1 MRETRTS
8 RPRKKAPPR
17 GEPKARVDARRIVAW
32 GRRGCWALAA
42 ADLYVLASLLTDWT
56 GSFGRSCAQSL
67 LERFGGAVLLP
78 LLFLGALL
86 LGVARGRGAEGRLR
100 QGLGVLILFPQAA
113 ALLGLWEIAWGASS
127 PPSWL
132 LPGHLGRS
140 LAAGLLEGLG
150 PLGIIL
156 VGLVAAAATF
166 WAFGIRVPSG
176 WGETLA
182 GRGAR
187 LSLPSLSECLG
198 ALRAKLGALSFGA
211 RARGEE
217 EGEEDIG
224 EEDREDEDWK
234 ADDPDDS
241 FAEGETEELGDAGE
255 EELSRFLP
263 GGDAPAGRGPE
274 IPPTMR
280 HRGPSG
286 AGAPEDGSAPRLAFD
301 EESFDV
307 EDELILPEPLRTAE
321 FPPPIDLFGP
331 PVSSDPE
338 VGEAQIRPLGE
349 KIIHSLENFGVEA
362 ELAETLIGP
371 TVVQFRIRIAPGIK
385 VSRVAS
391 LANDL
396 ALALAAPSLRIEAPI
411 PGKPYIGIEIPTP
424 RRRPIPLRLIL
435 ESPAFRE
442 TEAILPLPLGA
453 AVDGEPMTVGLED
466 LPHLLVAGTTG
477 SGKSVFVNACI
488 LGLCSFR
495 TPEELRMIL
504 VDPKRVEMS
513 FYEHLPHI
521 LTPPITEPKQAV
533 SALGWAL
540 REMERR
546 YARFAQ
552 ARVRNLAA
560 YNEKVLPKDRMP
572 SIVIVVDEL
581 ADLMM
586 TAPKEVE
593 DLICRLA
600 QMARATGIHLIL
612 ATQRPSVNV
621 LTGLIKANIPAR
633 VAFSLPGSMDS
644 RTILDC
650 GGAEKLLGKG
660 DMLFL
665 HSRTP
670 KPVRVQA
677 PWIDE
682 RVIGTVLECLVGV
695 FGEPERIDMEESGG
709 LPEVPSEDLQDPLL
723 DEAVRVV
730 LSSGVAS
737 VSRLQRALR
746 VGFTRGSRLLDIMER
761 LQLVGPQ
768 EGAKPREVLVDEE
781 IAEEI
786 LRAARGREP

>member
-1 MRETRTS
+1 MRETGTP
-8 RPRKKAPPR
+8 RPRRKAPAR
-17 GEPKARVDARRIVAW
+17 GEPTDRVDARRIAAW
-32 GRRGCWALAA
+32 GRRACWALEAA
-42 ADLYVLASLLTDWT
+42 GLYVLASLLTDWT
-56 GSFGRSCAQSL
+56 GSFGRSCARSL

-78 LLFLGALL
+78 LLFLCALL
-86 LGVARGRGAEGRLR
+86 LGVARGRGAAGRLR
-100 QGLGVLILFPQAA
+100 QGVGVLLLFPQAA
-113 ALLGLWEIAWGASS
+113 ALLGLWEIAWGAS
-127 PPSWL
+127 PRPFWL
-132 LPGHLGRS
+132 FPGRLGRS

-156 VGLVAAAATF
+156 IGLVAAAATF
-166 WAFGIRVPSG
+166 WAFGLRLPSG

-182 GRGAR
+182 DRVARLSFSSLRGRLGTLGAR
-187 LSLPSLSECLG
+187 LGTLSF
-198 ALRAKLGALSFGA
+198 RAKA
-211 RARGEE
+211 RDDGGEEDMGEEDEEEDWESGEPSAEGEAEDLDDTEE
-217 EGEEDIG
+217 EGFDG
-224 EEDREDEDWK
+224 
-234 ADDPDDS
+234 S
-241 FAEGETEELGDAGE
+241 
-255 EELSRFLP
+255 LP
-263 GGDAPAGRGPE
+263 GEDAPARSDPE
-274 IPPTMR
+274 ASPPTR
-280 HRGPSG
+280 RR
-286 AGAPEDGSAPRLAFD
+286 AAVEADALEDDSAPRLAFD
-301 EESFDV
+301 EESFDA
-307 EDELILPEPLRTAE
+307 EDELVLPEPLRAAE

-331 PVSSDPE
+331 PVPSDPE